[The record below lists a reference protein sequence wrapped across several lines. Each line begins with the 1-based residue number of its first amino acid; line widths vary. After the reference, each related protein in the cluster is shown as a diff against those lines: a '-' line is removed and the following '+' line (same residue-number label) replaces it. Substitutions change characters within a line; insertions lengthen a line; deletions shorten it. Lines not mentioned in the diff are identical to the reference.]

1 MSGDTITVFSDY
13 VCPFC
18 YLGRKSLEKYQETR
32 EKDLKIDWHPFDLQA
47 SRRGPDGEL
56 EGSSGM
62 SDEHFEK
69 VKQNVKNLEEEYGAD
84 MNTYDARD
92 IDSFDAQVAS
102 FYVKNNYSYDKWLE
116 FDKSIFEALWKKER
130 DIGDEEVIL
139 ELAEEAGIDVE
150 EIREAVEDESLQKRV
165 TEKFE
170 EARSHGVSGV
180 PTFLYEGETARGS
193 VPPERFKELVEG

>member
-1 MSGDTITVFSDY
+1 MSGDTITVFYDY

-18 YLGRKSLEKYQETR
+18 YLGRKSLDKYQETR
-32 EKDLKIDWHPFDLQA
+32 EEDLKIDWHSFDLQA
-47 SRRGPDGEL
+47 SRRGPDGGL

-69 VKQNVKNLEEEYGAD
+69 VKQNVKDLEEEYGAE

-116 FDKSIFEALWKKER
+116 FDKSIFEALWKEEK

-139 ELAEEAGIDVE
+139 DLAEEAGIDVE
-150 EIREAVEDESLQKRV
+150 EVREALKDESLKEEIA
-165 TEKFE
+165 EKFE
-170 EARSHGVSGV
+170 EARNHGVSGV

-193 VPPERFKELVEG
+193 VPPERFKDLVEK